1 MNFCWQLMNEP
12 FVFDQ
17 NHPAVFCVESPA
29 AFCTLLTDLHE
40 LLESGTEKCSFY
52 ENNEPISAE
61 KRLEWIAD
69 PFAVSLNQK
78 KILNALYAQ
87 LEKQMWS
94 EEYFQKTNEMLSSL
108 QGYLASLCDS
118 TDYPLAF
125 AEHPACSALFKACEI
140 QPEQDHGTLLQRLD
154 AYLQACCE
162 FLKKDVFFFV
172 NLHAYLSANE
182 LSELYKTAAYR
193 KYHLFLLES
202 HEPPALPGESR
213 FVMDAG
219 LCQLNFGWQ
228 PAE

>member
-40 LLESGTEKCSFY
+40 LLESGAEKCGFY

-108 QGYLASLCDS
+108 Q
-118 TDYPLAF
+118 
-125 AEHPACSALFKACEI
+125 
-140 QPEQDHGTLLQRLD
+140 
-154 AYLQACCE
+154 
-162 FLKKDVFFFV
+162 
-172 NLHAYLSANE
+172 
-182 LSELYKTAAYR
+182 
-193 KYHLFLLES
+193 
-202 HEPPALPGESR
+202 
-213 FVMDAG
+213 
-219 LCQLNFGWQ
+219 
-228 PAE
+228 